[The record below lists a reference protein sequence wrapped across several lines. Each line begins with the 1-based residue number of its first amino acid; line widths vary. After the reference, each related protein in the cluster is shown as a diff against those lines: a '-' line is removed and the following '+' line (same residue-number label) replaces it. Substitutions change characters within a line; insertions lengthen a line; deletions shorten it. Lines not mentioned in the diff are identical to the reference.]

1 MLIGSI
7 ELELKDDKKKSKI
20 TEDIGFNP
28 SRKNIIKNQNF
39 NMNVMT
45 EQAKEDIDKLTF
57 QYLQLSDN
65 SKEDNKFQSTD
76 TTNNFY
82 TGILYPEEPRKTGFK
97 FNNMAYDDGTF
108 LTDKISFPTHPK
120 KIIPPKINIEDDNN
134 EKDNN
139 NINNITQK
147 DNKNEIYSTGFESIP
162 ELKHSIPVSFDKLI
176 VNLKDEPGKPK
187 PINPL
192 FFVINGEK
200 PIDKSKF
207 INFRTN
213 PSLFTSI
220 MNKKSSSAS
229 ASDLDIKKNLKKK
242 QKSETE
248 FCRSKKNATDSFF
261 NTTSR
266 TPKFI
271 TCFNKA
277 AKNKSKLNYDLK
289 RTIFNDPYTHI
300 EDKYKI
306 LKDLQRN
313 ELMNRAL
320 GRGIFSCN
328 KNFDDEKRALAI
340 QRRKKFEQF
349 LEDSKEKMVINLRTN
364 IDFFDDKKKS
374 FPDSQKIIAHD
385 YLKLATE
392 EYKKT
397 ERFKVIENY
406 RNEEMKRKVENLYRP
421 KSRKKISK
429 EIMSDTK
436 MDKLLKNANFEYNK
450 PYIYLASDLFYGNK

>member
-1 MLIGSI
+1 M
-7 ELELKDDKKKSKI
+7 
-20 TEDIGFNP
+20 
-28 SRKNIIKNQNF
+28 
-39 NMNVMT
+39 
-45 EQAKEDIDKLTF
+45 
-57 QYLQLSDN
+57 
-65 SKEDNKFQSTD
+65 
-76 TTNNFY
+76 
-82 TGILYPEEPRKTGFK
+82 
-97 FNNMAYDDGTF
+97 
-108 LTDKISFPTHPK
+108 
-120 KIIPPKINIEDDNN
+120 EDDNN

-139 NINNITQK
+139 INNITQK
-147 DNKNEIYSTGFESIP
+147 ANKNEIYSTGFESIP

-213 PSLFTSI
+213 PSLVTSI
-220 MNKKSSSAS
+220 MKKLSSAS

-242 QKSETE
+242 QKSEAE
-248 FCRSKKNATDSFF
+248 FYRTKKNATDSMF

-277 AKNKSKLNYDLK
+277 AKNKSKLTYDLK
-289 RTIFNDPYTHI
+289 RTIFNDPYTNI

-328 KNFDDEKRALAI
+328 KNFDDEKKALAI
-340 QRRKKFEQF
+340 QRRKKFEEF

-385 YLKLATE
+385 YLKLAKE

-397 ERFKVIENY
+397 EGYKIIENM

-421 KSRKKISK
+421 KSRKKLNK